1 MVPKF
6 NELKGI
12 MASTSEWSTLHE
24 KKDDYLLIDTKKS
37 VRGLTICRG

>member
-12 MASTSEWSTLHE
+12 MSSTTDWSVLFE
-24 KKDDYLLIDTKKS
+24 KKQEYLLIDTKKS
-37 VRGLTICRG
+37 VRGFTICRG